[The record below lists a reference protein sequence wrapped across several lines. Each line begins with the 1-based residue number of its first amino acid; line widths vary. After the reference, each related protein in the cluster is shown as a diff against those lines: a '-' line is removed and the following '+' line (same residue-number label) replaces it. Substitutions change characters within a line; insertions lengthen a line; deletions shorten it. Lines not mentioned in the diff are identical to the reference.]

1 MRKDIL
7 SSRCHRLLNV
17 TNVILPFLAEP
28 YARNTMSVINP
39 LTSYQRRTNV
49 SHRPP
54 KGASR
59 KKGGTA
65 SDGSAT
71 PHLPSLAEQL
81 SYMHLPRP
89 FKNPAYNKN
98 VNRRAKN
105 MKAIIS
111 QEREREKAER
121 ERRRLLR
128 AGGPQPSPLTSGTP
142 AEIGA
147 SDAQAQ
153 GVDGMDVDA
162 GAEPEVAVK
171 SEMDAIVPEQQPV
184 EDEGEEVPTCIYV
197 RSLRYGVLTYLC
209 VRYFHRCTTFYLAT
223 TTLL

>member
-1 MRKDIL
+1 M
-7 SSRCHRLLNV
+7 
-17 TNVILPFLAEP
+17 
-28 YARNTMSVINP
+28 
-39 LTSYQRRTNV
+39 
-49 SHRPP
+49 PP

-121 ERRRLLR
+121 ERRRLLK
-128 AGGPQPSPLTSGTP
+128 AGGSQPSPPTRATP
-142 AEIGA
+142 AEMGVNDAGA
-147 SDAQAQ
+147 
-153 GVDGMDVDA
+153 MDVDA
-162 GAEPEVAVK
+162 AESEVVVK
-171 SEMDAIVPEQQPV
+171 SEMDVDALKQ
-184 EDEGEEVPTCIYV
+184 EDEVPTYTSIDAPPSVWPPQHYCDITGLEAPYTDPGTGLRFHDKSIYQLIKGLSTSTAKDYLV
-197 RSLRYGVLTYLC
+197 ARGVSM
-209 VRYFHRCTTFYLAT
+209 VVK
-223 TTLL
+223 